1 MENFQ
6 EIKNKIICSAKES
19 NACKTEFNRA
29 LNSKDIQ
36 ELLKVVKDNFN
47 YCCNNKIITK
57 DLLEE
62 IGKEV
67 CEENDLFLNVST
79 NKGYLFADSAT
90 VRAWGS
96 ATVRASDSATVEA
109 WDSATV
115 EAWGSATVEAWG
127 SATVRASDS
136 ATVEAWDSATVEA
149 WGSATV
155 RAWGSATVEAWGS
168 AYINSFNSLDHK
180 ISDKVILRYYFGNKV
195 ILAENIS
202 NYEKR

>member
-90 VRAWGS
+90 V
-96 ATVRASDSATVEA
+96 
-109 WDSATV
+109 

-127 SATVRASDS
+127 SATVRAWDS

>member
-1 MENFQ
+1 MLRTTVVSSKINNLKLNVMENFQ

-96 ATVRASDSATVEA
+96 ATV
-109 WDSATV
+109 
-115 EAWGSATVEAWG
+115 
-127 SATVRASDS
+127 
-136 ATVEAWDSATVEA
+136 
-149 WGSATV
+149 
-155 RAWGSATVEAWGS
+155 EAWGS